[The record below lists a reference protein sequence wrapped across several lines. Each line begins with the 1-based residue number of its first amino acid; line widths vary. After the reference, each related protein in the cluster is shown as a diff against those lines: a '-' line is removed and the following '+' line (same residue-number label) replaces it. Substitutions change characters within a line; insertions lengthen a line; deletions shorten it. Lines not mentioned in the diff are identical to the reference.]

1 MEINNQTSDYK
12 QNIPLDTLT
21 HIIGTQFLQEWNDTQ
36 AVNYLDLCIHQM
48 FEIQVE
54 RSPQAIAV
62 VFENTQ
68 LTYQQLNQRANQL
81 AHHLRGL
88 GVGPEVLVG
97 ICLERSLEMI
107 VGLLGILKAGGA
119 YVPLDPSY
127 PSERLAFILEDT
139 QAPVLLTQEKLVKNL
154 PPHQAQVICLDSNW
168 QGNIQN
174 SQENPVNET
183 TSENLIYVIYTSGST
198 GQPKGVM
205 IPHRGICNQLYWRQT
220 TFRLT
225 QADKVLLTISFS
237 FDPSV
242 WQIFWPL
249 CFGGQLIMARPG
261 GHQDTAYLVKVITEQ
276 QITVLALVPSIL
288 RVLLEEK
295 GIENCRFL
303 RHITCGGEALPGE
316 LIERYFTQLN
326 LDNVFHN
333 CYGPTEAS
341 IDTTFWTC
349 QRGTNYTIAP
359 IGRPITNAEIHIL
372 DENLQPVPVGE
383 SGELYIGGL
392 GLARGYLNR
401 PELTTEKFIFDPF
414 STEVG
419 ARLYKTGDL
428 ARYLSDG
435 NIEFLG
441 RIDYQVK
448 IRGFRIELGEIEA
461 ILKQHPALTQTLV
474 IAREDVPGD
483 KQLVAYIVAN
493 PEEILSQVE
502 LRRFLQGRLPE
513 YMVPASFV
521 FLDTL
526 PLNPNGKIDRN
537 ALPVPHTSDLGLS
550 TNFVPPQN
558 ATEEV
563 LATIWVKVLRLEQV
577 GIHDNFFELGGHSLL
592 ATQVM
597 SRVRQA
603 FQIEIP
609 LQLLF
614 ENPTIATLAQ
624 AMPTATRS
632 RNAQNQ
638 TQENNPQNQ
647 TIPQVTNRES
657 APLSFAQQRV
667 WFLQQLQPNSRA
679 YIVSNAQRLT
689 GKLNVGVLQQSLDA
703 IVVHHE
709 TLRTNFITSLDGSPI
724 QVIGTPRPVELKVI
738 KVTQEQVECL
748 LNQEAQRPFN
758 LEYDLMLRATLLQVN
773 EHEHVLLLVM
783 HHIASD
789 GWSIGIL
796 WQQLAALYE
805 AFLNSKPFP
814 LAKLPIQYADFAVWQ
829 HQWLS
834 GEILSSQINYWK
846 TQLAGA
852 NPVLELP
859 TDRPRPPVQTYQGA
873 VQSLILPQTLSTSLK
888 ELSHQEGVTLFMTLL
903 AAFGTTLHRYT
914 GQEDILIGSPIAG
927 RNQVETEGLIG
938 FFVNTLAIRTNLSGN
953 PSFRQLLS
961 QVREVTLGAYAH
973 QDLPFEKLVEELQ
986 PERNLSHSPLFQVM
1000 FAFHNTPRELWELPG
1015 LNITP
1020 LEVHNG
1026 AAKFD
1031 LTLDLEETSE
1041 GIKGGIEYN
1050 TDLFDATTIA
1060 RMLGHFQTLLEGI
1073 VANPEQHISDLPL
1086 LTATEQH
1093 QLLGEWNNTQTDYDL
1108 SQCLHQLFE
1117 AQVEKTPD
1125 AIAVKFADKHLTYN
1139 ELNCR
1144 ANQLA
1149 NYLQTCGVQPDVLV
1163 AICVERSLEM
1173 VVGLLGILKAGG
1185 AYVPLDP
1192 EYPQERIAYMLDDCQ
1207 APVLLT
1213 QSNLVDHLPG
1223 KAYKICLDTEWE
1235 TISQQSDI
1243 YQEALLYETLR
1254 DGGSRR
1260 LRTPKTVGA
1269 ASRREDCDPLTSLRV
1284 CNPNSSVK
1292 PLDLAYVIYT
1302 SGSTGK
1308 PKGAMNTHQ
1317 GICNRLLWMQDAY
1330 KLNATDSVLQKT
1342 PFSFDVS
1349 VWEFFWPLLTGARL
1363 VMAQPGG
1370 QRDATYLINTIAQE
1384 EITTLHFVPS
1394 MLQIFLETKGLERCQ
1409 SLKRVFC
1416 SGEALPFDLQERFFD
1431 RMGCE
1436 LHNLYG
1442 PTEAAIDV
1450 TFWQC
1455 QRESNLKSV
1464 PIGRAI
1470 ANTQL
1475 YILDSHLQAVP
1486 LGAIGE
1492 LYIGGMGVA
1501 RGYLNRPDLTA
1512 ERFVYHPFNE
1522 GEKLYKTG
1530 DLARYLPDGNIEY
1543 IGRVDHQVK
1552 IRGFRIEL
1560 GEIEALL
1567 AQHPTIQQTV
1577 VITRVDNPQNQ
1588 QLVVYI
1594 VPYPE
1599 QTPTTDELRHFLKQ
1613 KLPEYMVPSA
1623 FVLLDTLP
1631 LTPNGKID
1639 RRALPSP
1646 DSTRLDSEN
1655 TYVAPRDE
1663 LEFQLTKIWE
1673 QILGVQPIGVK
1684 DNFFELG
1691 GHSILAVKLFWQIE
1705 KIFNKN
1711 LPLAILF
1718 QSGTVEALAKI
1729 ISEEDIATNKALIKP
1744 LDKSKSSW
1752 SSLVEIQP
1760 NGSKPPFFCIHGLGG
1775 EVLCFRELAMHLG
1788 SEQPF
1793 YGLQPQGLDGKH
1805 PFHTRIED
1813 MATHYIQEIQTLQSK
1828 GPYFLGGYSFGGIVA
1843 FEMAR
1848 QLQEQGEQVGIL
1860 VMLDSCRPGYSWRVS
1875 FLKRV
1880 FLHLNNMVHQG
1891 PIYLWQRAV
1900 KWSYWRKRHLE
1911 NKYNHYLEDLL
1922 DLPENDKHLK
1932 IINTNTQAIGEY
1944 IFSPYLGQAILL
1956 RTEDRNRSEAV
1967 GIRYDPQFGWGD
1979 LVTGGLN
1986 IHYLPGSHLDLLKEP
2001 NVQVLAETLRNCL
2014 TQAQSPKN

>member
-1 MEINNQTSDYK
+1 MQINNSQTSKYK
-12 QNIPLDTLT
+12 QNIPLDTLA
-21 HIIGTQFLQEWNDTQ
+21 HIIGTEVLQEWNDTQ
-36 AVNYLDLCIHQM
+36 AHQDLCIHQM
-48 FEIQVE
+48 FEMQVE

-68 LTYQQLNQRANQL
+68 LTYRQLNQRANQL
-81 AHHLRGL
+81 AHHLRTL

-119 YVPLDPSY
+119 YVPLDPAY
-127 PSERLAFILEDT
+127 PSERLAFILSDIQT
-139 QAPVLLTQEKLVKNL
+139 PVLLTQEKVVKNL

-168 QGNIQN
+168 QGNIRN

-183 TSENLIYVIYTSGST
+183 TTDNLIYVIYTSGST
-198 GQPKGVM
+198 GQPKGAM
-205 IPHRGICNQLYWRQT
+205 IPHRGICNQLHWKQT
-220 TFRLT
+220 TFGLT
-225 QADKVLLTISFS
+225 QIDKVLLTISFS

-249 CFGGQLIMARPG
+249 CFGGQLFIARPG

-276 QITVLALVPSIL
+276 QITVLGLVPSIL

-295 GIENCRFL
+295 GIENCRFI
-303 RHITCGGEALPGE
+303 RHITCGGEALGGE
-316 LIERYFTQLN
+316 LIERFFAQLN
-326 LDNVFHN
+326 LDNVLHN

-341 IDTTFWTC
+341 IDTTFWSC
-349 QRGTNYTIAP
+349 HRGTNYAFAP

-383 SGELYIGGL
+383 SGELHIGGI

-401 PELTTEKFIFDPF
+401 PELTIDKFIFNPF
-414 STEVG
+414 SSKRG

-441 RIDYQVK
+441 RIDHQVK

-461 ILKQHPALTQTLV
+461 ILAQHPALTQTLV
-474 IAREDVPGD
+474 IAREDVIGD
-483 KQLVAYIVAN
+483 KQLVAYVVASSEQI
-493 PEEILSQVE
+493 PSQAQ
-502 LRRFLQGRLPE
+502 LRRFLQGQLPE
-513 YMVPASFV
+513 YMVPAYFV

-526 PLNPNGKIDRN
+526 PLNPNGKIDRR
-537 ALPVPHTSDLGLS
+537 ALPAPDTFTLGLS
-550 TNFVPPQN
+550 TKFVAPENLTQ
-558 ATEEV
+558 EV
-563 LATIWVKVLRLEQV
+563 LVSIWAKVLRLEQV

-597 SRVRQA
+597 SRIRQA
-603 FQIEIP
+603 FRIEIP

-614 ENPTIATLAQ
+614 ENPTIATLAE
-624 AMPTATRS
+624 AI
-632 RNAQNQ
+632 AQNQ
-638 TQENNPQNQ
+638 TPENNPQNQ
-647 TIPQVTNRES
+647 TIPQVANRES
-657 APLSFAQQRV
+657 ASLSFAQQRV
-667 WFLQQLQPNSRA
+667 WFLEQLQPNSRA
-679 YIVSNAQRLT
+679 YILSNAQRLM
-689 GKLNVGVLQQSLDA
+689 GKLNAGVLQQSLDA
-703 IVVHHE
+703 IVVHHQA
-709 TLRTNFITSLDGSPI
+709 LRTNFITSVDGSPI
-724 QVIGTPRPVELKVI
+724 QVIGTPRPVQLKTI
-738 KVTQEQVECL
+738 KVTQEQVESL

-758 LEYDLMLRATLLQVN
+758 LESDLMLRATLLQVD
-773 EHEHVLLLVM
+773 EQQHILLLVM

-789 GWSIGIL
+789 GWSTGIL
-796 WQQLAALYE
+796 WQQLAAVYE
-805 AFLNSKPFP
+805 ALLSGKPDP
-814 LAKLPIQYADFAVWQ
+814 LPKLPIQYADFAVWQ

-834 GEILSSQINYWK
+834 GEILSGQINYWK
-846 TQLAGA
+846 TQLVGA
-852 NPVLELP
+852 NTVLELP
-859 TDRPRPPVQTYQGA
+859 TDRPRPPVQTYRGA
-873 VQSLILPQTLSTSLK
+873 VQSLMLPQTLSASLK
-888 ELSHQEGVTLFMTLL
+888 ELSHQQGVTLFMTLL
-903 AAFGTTLHRYT
+903 AAFGTILHRYT

-938 FFVNTLAIRTNLSGN
+938 FFVNTLAIRTQLSGN

-1000 FAFHNTPRELWELPG
+1000 FAFHNTPKELWELPG
-1015 LNITP
+1015 LTITP
-1020 LEVHNG
+1020 LKVHSG

-1060 RMLGHFQTLLEGI
+1060 RMVGHFQTLLQGI

-1086 LTATEQH
+1086 LTAAEQH
-1093 QLLGEWNNTQTDYDL
+1093 QLLVEWNNTQTDYDL

-1125 AIAVKFADKHLTYN
+1125 AIAVKFADKHLTYHQ
-1139 ELNCR
+1139 LNCR

-1149 NYLQTCGVQPDVLV
+1149 HHLQTCGVQADVLV

-1192 EYPQERIAYMLDDCQ
+1192 EYPQERIAYMLEDCQ

-1213 QSNLVDHLPG
+1213 QKSLVDDLPTSTQ
-1223 KAYKICLDTEWE
+1223 KICLDTDWE
-1235 TISQQSDI
+1235 TISQQS
-1243 YQEALLYETLR
+1243 Q
-1254 DGGSRR
+1254 S
-1260 LRTPKTVGA
+1260 
-1269 ASRREDCDPLTSLRV
+1269 
-1284 CNPNSSVK
+1284 NPNSSVK
-1292 PLDLAYVIYT
+1292 PVDLAYVIYT

-1308 PKGAMNTHQ
+1308 PKGAMNSHQ

-1330 KLNATDSVLQKT
+1330 KLTGTDRVLQKT

-1394 MLQIFLETKGLERCQ
+1394 MLQIFLETKGLEHCQ

-1416 SGEALPFDLQERFFD
+1416 SGEALPVDLQERFFD
-1431 RMGCE
+1431 PMGCE

-1475 YILDSHLQAVP
+1475 YILDSYLQAVP

-1492 LYIGGMGVA
+1492 LYIGGIGVA

-1512 ERFVYHPFNE
+1512 ERFISHPFNE

-1543 IGRVDHQVK
+1543 IGRIDHQVK

-1560 GEIEALL
+1560 GEIETLLTEHPAL
-1567 AQHPTIQQTV
+1567 QQTV
-1577 VITRVDNPQNQ
+1577 VTAIDNPENQ
-1588 QLVVYI
+1588 RLVAYI
-1594 VPYPE
+1594 VPHPE

-1639 RRALPSP
+1639 RRALPAP
-1646 DSTRLDSEN
+1646 ELTRLDSEN

-1673 QILGVQPIGVK
+1673 EILGVQPIGVR

-1705 KIFNKN
+1705 KTFNKN

-1718 QSGTVEALAKI
+1718 QSATVEALAKI
-1729 ISEEDIATNKALIKP
+1729 ICQEKNIARNWALVNT

-1775 EVLCFRELAMHLG
+1775 EVLCFRELALHLG
-1788 SEQPF
+1788 SDQPF
-1793 YGLQPQGLDGKH
+1793 YGLQPQGLDEKH

-1813 MATHYIQEIQTLQSK
+1813 MATHYIQEIQTLQPD

-1848 QLQEQGEQVGIL
+1848 QLQQQGEEVGIL
-1860 VMLDSCRPGYSWRVS
+1860 VMVDSCRPGYSWRSS

-1880 FLHLNNMVHQG
+1880 FLHLNNIIQEG
-1891 PIYLWQRAV
+1891 PTYLWQKSG
-1900 KWSYWRKRHLE
+1900 KWSYWRKQRLQ
-1911 NKYNHYLEDLL
+1911 NRYKRYLEGVLN
-1922 DLPENDKHLK
+1922 LPGTDKHLK
-1932 IINTNTQAIGEY
+1932 IIDINTQAISEY
-1944 IFSPYLGQAILL
+1944 IFSPYLGRGILL
-1956 RTEDRNRSEAV
+1956 RTEDQNRSEAIGV
-1967 GIRYDPQFGWGD
+1967 QYDPQFGWGD
-1979 LVTGGLN
+1979 LVAGGLD
-1986 IHYLPGSHLDLLKEP
+1986 IHYLPGSHLEVLKEP
-2001 NVQVLAETLRNCL
+2001 YVQVLAETLRNCL

>member
-1 MEINNQTSDYK
+1 MEINSQTSEYK
-12 QNIPLDTLT
+12 QNIASSTLT
-21 HIIGTQFLQEWNDTQ
+21 HIISAQVLQEGNQTQ
-36 AVNYLDLCIHQM
+36 AADHQDLCIHQM

-62 VFENTQ
+62 VCENTEI
-68 LTYQQLNQRANQL
+68 TYWQLNQRANQL
-81 AHHLRGL
+81 AHHLRAL
-88 GVGPEVLVG
+88 GVGSEVLVG
-97 ICLERSLEMI
+97 ICVERSLEMI

-119 YVPLDPSY
+119 YVPLDPAY

-139 QAPVLLTQEKLVKNL
+139 QTPVLLTQEKLVKDL
-154 PPHQAQVICLDSNW
+154 PPHEAQVVCLDSNW
-168 QGNIQN
+168 QGIIQN
-174 SQENPVNET
+174 SQENPINET
-183 TSENLIYVIYTSGST
+183 TTDHLIYVIYTSGST

-205 IPHRGICNQLYWRQT
+205 IPHRGICNQLHWKQT
-220 TFRLT
+220 TFGLT
-225 QADKVLLTISFS
+225 LADKVLLNISFS

-249 CFGGQLIMARPG
+249 CFGGQLIVARPG
-261 GHQDTAYLVKVITEQ
+261 GHQDTAYLVQVITEQ

-295 GIENCRFL
+295 GIENCRYL
-303 RHITCGGEALPGE
+303 RHIICGGEPLPGE
-316 LIERYFTQLN
+316 LIERFFAQLN
-326 LDNVFHN
+326 LENVLHN

-349 QRGTNYTIAP
+349 QRGTNYAIAP

-372 DENLQPVPVGE
+372 DENLRSVAVGE
-383 SGELYIGGL
+383 SGELHIGGI

-401 PELTTEKFIFDPF
+401 PELTVDKFIIDPF
-414 STEVG
+414 SSERE

-441 RIDYQVK
+441 RIDHQVK

-461 ILKQHPALTQTLV
+461 VLSQHPALTQTLV

-483 KQLVAYIVAN
+483 NQLVAYIVAS
-493 PEEILSQVE
+493 PDQIPRQVE
-502 LRRFLQGRLPE
+502 LRRFLETRLPE
-513 YMVPASFV
+513 YMVPSFFV

-526 PLNPNGKIDRN
+526 PLNPNGKIDRR
-537 ALPVPHTSDLGLS
+537 ALPAPNISDIRLS
-550 TNFVPPQN
+550 TNFVLPQN
-558 ATEEV
+558 STEEV
-563 LATIWVKVLRLEQV
+563 LASIWAKMLRLEQV

-603 FQIEIP
+603 LQIDIP
-609 LQLLF
+609 LQILF

-624 AMPTATRS
+624 AF
-632 RNAQNQ
+632 AQNQ
-638 TQENNPQNQ
+638 TQKNDPQNQ
-647 TIPQVTNRES
+647 TISQIGNRES

-667 WFLQQLQPNSRA
+667 WFLQQLQPDSRA

-689 GKLNVGVLQQSLDA
+689 GKLNPDVLQQSLDA
-703 IVVHHE
+703 IAVHHE
-709 TLRTNFITSLDGSPI
+709 ALRTNFITSLDGSPI
-724 QVIGTPRPVELKVI
+724 QVIGAPRPVELKII
-738 KVTQEQVECL
+738 KVTQQQVESL
-748 LNQEAQRPFN
+748 LSEEAQRPFN
-758 LEYDLMLRATLLQVN
+758 LQSDLMLRATLLQIDEQ
-773 EHEHVLLLVM
+773 EHILLLVM

-789 GWSIGIL
+789 GWSIGIF
-796 WQQLAALYE
+796 WQQLAAVYE
-805 AFLNSKPFP
+805 AFLSGKSSP
-814 LAKLPIQYADFAVWQ
+814 LPKLPIQYADFAVWQ

-846 TQLAGA
+846 TQLAAA
-852 NPVLELP
+852 NTVLELP
-859 TDRPRPPVQTYQGA
+859 TDRPRPPVQTYRGA
-873 VQSLILPQTLSTSLK
+873 VQSLMLPQNLSASLK
-888 ELSHQEGVTLFMTLL
+888 ELSHQLGVTLFMTLL
-903 AAFGTTLHRYT
+903 AAFGTILHRYT

-927 RNQVETEGLIG
+927 RNQIETEGLIG
-938 FFVNTLAIRTNLSGN
+938 FFVNTLAIRTNFSGN
-953 PSFRQLLS
+953 PSFRQLLT
-961 QVREVTLGAYAH
+961 QVREVTLEAYFH

-986 PERNLSHSPLFQVM
+986 PERDLSHSPLFQVM
-1000 FAFHNTPRELWELPG
+1000 FAFHNTPNELWELPG
-1015 LNITP
+1015 LSITP
-1020 LEVHNG
+1020 LEVHSG
-1026 AAKFD
+1026 AAKFE

-1060 RMLGHFQTLLEGI
+1060 RMLGHFQTLLAGI

-1086 LTATEQH
+1086 LTTTERDQ
-1093 QLLGEWNNTQTDYDL
+1093 QLFEWNNTQADYDL

-1125 AIAVKFADKHLTYN
+1125 AIAVKFADKHLTYSQ
-1139 ELNCR
+1139 LNSR

-1149 NYLQTCGVQPDVLV
+1149 NYLQTCGVQPNVLV

-1192 EYPQERIAYMLDDCQ
+1192 EYPQGRIAYMLEDCQ
-1207 APVLLT
+1207 AKVLLT
-1213 QSNLVDHLPG
+1213 QKNLVDHLPANSQ
-1223 KAYKICLDTEWE
+1223 KLYLDTEWE
-1235 TISQQSDI
+1235 TISQQSD
-1243 YQEALLYETLR
+1243 T
-1254 DGGSRR
+1254 
-1260 LRTPKTVGA
+1260 
-1269 ASRREDCDPLTSLRV
+1269 
-1284 CNPNSSVK
+1284 NPNSNVK
-1292 PLDLAYVIYT
+1292 PVDLAYVIYT

-1308 PKGAMNTHQ
+1308 PKGAMNTHR

-1330 KLNATDSVLQKT
+1330 KLTATDRVLQKT

-1370 QRDATYLINTIAQE
+1370 QKDATYLINTIAQE

-1394 MLQIFLETKGLERCQ
+1394 MLQIFLETENLERCK

-1416 SGEALPFDLQERFFD
+1416 SGEALPVELQERFFEW
-1431 RMGCE
+1431 MGCE

-1475 YILDSHLQAVP
+1475 YILDSHLELVP

-1492 LYIGGMGVA
+1492 LYIGGVGVA
-1501 RGYLNRPDLTA
+1501 RGYLNREDLTA
-1512 ERFVYHPFNE
+1512 ERFIFHPFKE

-1530 DLARYLPDGNIEY
+1530 DLARYLSDGNIEY
-1543 IGRVDHQVK
+1543 IGRIDHQVK

-1567 AQHPTIQQTV
+1567 AQHPTIQQTIV
-1577 VITRVDNPQNQ
+1577 TARVDNSENQ
-1588 QLVVYI
+1588 RLVAYI
-1594 VPYPE
+1594 VPHPE
-1599 QTPTTDELRHFLKQ
+1599 QTPNTDELRHFLKQ
-1613 KLPEYMVPSA
+1613 QLPEYMVPSA

-1639 RRALPSP
+1639 RRALPAP

-1655 TYVAPRDE
+1655 TYIAPRNE

-1673 QILGVQPIGVK
+1673 QILGIQPIGVR

-1705 KIFNKN
+1705 KTFNKN

-1718 QSGTVEALAKI
+1718 QSSTVEALAKI
-1729 ISEEDIATNKALIKP
+1729 ISQEDVARNLALVNT
-1744 LDKSKSSW
+1744 LEKSKSSW

-1793 YGLQPQGLDGKH
+1793 YGLQPQGLDEKY

-1813 MATHYIQEIQTLQSK
+1813 MATHYIQEIQTLQSS

-1860 VMLDSCRPGYSWRVS
+1860 VMLDSCRPGYKWQAS

-1880 FLHLNNMVHQG
+1880 FLHLENLVQQG
-1891 PIYLWQRAV
+1891 PIYLWQQAV
-1900 KWSYWRKRHLE
+1900 KWSYWRKRHLQ
-1911 NKYNHYLEDLL
+1911 NKYKRYLEGALY
-1922 DLPENDKHLK
+1922 LPETDKHLK
-1932 IINTNTQAIGEY
+1932 IIDTNIQAISEY
-1944 IFSPYLGQAILL
+1944 IFSPYLGRAILL
-1956 RTEDRNRSEAV
+1956 RTDDQSRDEAI
-1967 GIRYDPQFGWGD
+1967 GMQYDPQFGWGD
-1979 LVTGGLN
+1979 LVFGGLDV
-1986 IHYLPGSHLDLLKEP
+1986 HYVSGSHLEILKEP
-2001 NVQVLAETLRNCL
+2001 DVELLAETLRNCL
-2014 TQAQSPKN
+2014 SQAQSAKN